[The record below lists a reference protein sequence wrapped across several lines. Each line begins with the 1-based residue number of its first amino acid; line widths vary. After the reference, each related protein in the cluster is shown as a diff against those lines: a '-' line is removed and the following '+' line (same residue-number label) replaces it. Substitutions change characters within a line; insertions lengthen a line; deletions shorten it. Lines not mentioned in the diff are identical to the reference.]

1 MIVRT
6 LKIAAALALLA
17 LPARADE
24 VTTIQSEVASVIAV
38 VHERAPYRDWDAVRV
53 AMPRKVRWH
62 LAPPDR
68 ENASMIRRS
77 GWIEFE
83 GRQAGIAVCGDAATP
98 LTVTLRVDGAT
109 WRQVEQDPVIAA
121 LQQSIGAGLTDH
133 EPTMVGEVER
143 FRLGADA
150 ARPELVRVEN
160 CSREGGRAR
169 QQCDTS
175 YILDV
180 RTGGGAGRLPHCP
193 AP

>member
-1 MIVRT
+1 MIART
-6 LKIAAALALLA
+6 LKIAAALTLLA

-24 VTTIQSEVASVIAV
+24 VRTLQTDVASVIAAA
-38 VHERAPYRDWDAVRV
+38 HEGAPYRDWDAVRV
-53 AMPRKVRWH
+53 AMPRIVRWH

-68 ENASMIRRS
+68 EGESMIRRS
-77 GWIEFE
+77 GWIEFD
-83 GRQAGIAVCGDAATP
+83 GRQAGIAVCGDGATP
-98 LTVTLRVDGAT
+98 LAIVLRVDGAT

-121 LQQSIGAGLTDH
+121 LRRSIGASLTDH

-143 FRLGADA
+143 FQLDA
-150 ARPELVRVEN
+150 ASDRPEMLRVEN
-160 CSREGGRAR
+160 CSREGARAG

-180 RTGGGAGRLPHCP
+180 RPEGSTARMPHCH

>member
-1 MIVRT
+1 MIART
-6 LKIAAALALLA
+6 LKIAAALTLLA

-24 VTTIQSEVASVIAV
+24 VTTIQSEVASVIAA
-38 VHERAPYRDWDAVRV
+38 VHENAPYRSWDALRV
-53 AMPRKVRWH
+53 AMPRSVRWH

-68 ENASMIRRS
+68 ENVSAIRRS

-83 GRQAGIAVCGDAATP
+83 GRQAGIAVCGDADAP

-121 LQQSIGAGLTDH
+121 LQHSIGAGVTYH

-143 FRLGADA
+143 FQLGADSD
-150 ARPELVRVEN
+150 RPEMLRVEN
-160 CSREGGRAR
+160 CSREGSRAR
-169 QQCDTS
+169 QRCDTT

-180 RTGGGAGRLPHCP
+180 RAEDGAGRLPNCP